1 MALSV
6 KFALSE
12 PSRPL
17 AGTLP
22 CGDRTFLPSDGAAAY
37 PASYGFII
45 ASRGVSRFHRG
56 RDLARRRYVSVGY
69 MQLFR
74 GTVLLM
80 ACAAGLA
87 AQSGKLT
94 PVFDASALDPTADA
108 CVDFYQYACG
118 TWLAKNPIPPDRPE
132 WARFDVLEE
141 RNLTI
146 LRGILEKAAVNSPK
160 RSPIEQKIGDYY
172 AACMDEAAIAKKGI
186 EPIKPE
192 LDRIAAL
199 SDKALLAE
207 EVARLQ
213 RDGANV
219 LFLFTSQQ
227 DFKNANAMIALADQ
241 GGLGLPERDYYL
253 KDDQKSAET
262 RQKYVEHVT
271 KMFQLLGDLQER
283 AAARAQ
289 VVMNIETAL
298 AMGSLDVVSR
308 RDPARIYH
316 KTQREEL
323 ALSLDPSFAWP
334 KYLASINAP
343 AIESLNVAV
352 PEFFKALD
360 SLINTASLDDWKT
373 YLTWQLV
380 HAHAPLLSS
389 PFVNENF
396 DFYGKFLTGAQELR
410 PRWKRCVQYTDGDLG
425 EALGQKYVERT
436 FGAEGKER
444 TLRMVHTIENEMG
457 KDLMALDWMSPATK
471 QKAIEK
477 LHAITNKIGYPDKW
491 RDYSSVKIV
500 RNDAVGNDERATQF
514 EFQRQLNKI
523 GKPVDHTEWQMT
535 PPTVNAYYDPQM
547 NDINFPAGILQPPL
561 FDKNA
566 DDAVNLGAIGSIIG
580 HELTHGF
587 DDEGR
592 QFDAKGNL
600 RDWWTAQDA
609 AEFKKRASCLVDEY
623 SSFKAV
629 DDVKIN
635 GQLTLGENTADYGG
649 LRVAYMALMEDLA
662 ARTAPKV
669 DGFTAEQ
676 RFFLAYAQSNC
687 ENESDELLRLG
698 AQTDPHSPPKFRVN
712 GVVQNM
718 PEFQQ
723 AFGCRLGQP
732 MARKPACRVW

>member
-1 MALSV
+1 MQHFRGAIL
-6 KFALSE
+6 LM
-12 PSRPL
+12 
-17 AGTLP
+17 T
-22 CGDRTFLPSDGAAAY
+22 CGAAL
-37 PASYGFII
+37 I
-45 ASRGVSRFHRG
+45 AQDSK
-56 RDLARRRYVSVGY
+56 
-69 MQLFR
+69 
-74 GTVLLM
+74 
-80 ACAAGLA
+80 
-87 AQSGKLT
+87 GKKDT
-94 PVFDASALDPTADA
+94 PVFDASAIDSTADA

-132 WARFDVLEE
+132 WARFDELEE
-141 RNLTI
+141 RNLAI
-146 LRGILEKAAVNSPK
+146 LREILEKASVNSPK
-160 RSPIEQKIGDYY
+160 RSAVEQKIGDYY
-172 AACMDEAAIAKKGI
+172 AACMDEAAIEKKGM
-186 EPIKPE
+186 EPIQPE

-199 SDKALLAE
+199 SDKNLLAE

-213 RDGANV
+213 RAGANV
-219 LFLFTSQQ
+219 LFFFTSEQ
-227 DFKNANAMIALADQ
+227 DYKNADAMIAAADQ

-253 KDDQKSAET
+253 KNDQKSVET

-271 KMFQLLGDLQER
+271 KMFHLLGDSQER

-289 VVMNIETAL
+289 AVMNIETAL
-298 AMGSLDVVSR
+298 ATGSLDVVSR

-360 SLINTASLDDWKT
+360 SLINTASLDAWKT

-396 DFYGKFLTGAQELR
+396 DFYGKYLTGAQELR
-410 PRWKRCVQYTDGDLG
+410 PRWKRCVQFVDGDLG

-436 FGAEGKER
+436 FGLEGKER
-444 TLRMVHTIENEMG
+444 TLRMVHTIENELG

-500 RNDAVGNDERATQF
+500 RGDAVGNDERATQF
-514 EFQRQLNKI
+514 EFQRQLDKI

-535 PPTVNAYYDPQM
+535 PPTVNASYDPQL
-547 NDINFPAGILQPPL
+547 NDINFPAGILQPPM

-566 DDAVNLGAIGSIIG
+566 DDAVNLGAIGSVIG

-609 AEFKKRASCLVDEY
+609 AEFEKRADCLVDEY

-629 DDVKIN
+629 DDVKVN
-635 GQLTLGENTADYGG
+635 GKLTLGENTADSGG
-649 LRVAYMALMEDLA
+649 LRVAYMALLEDLA
-662 ARTAPKV
+662 ARATPKV
-669 DGFTAEQ
+669 DGFTTEQ

-687 ENESDELLRLG
+687 ENEADELLRLG

-712 GVVQNM
+712 GIVQNM
-718 PEFQQ
+718 PEFQK
-723 AFGCRLGQP
+723 AFGCRLGRP